1 MSDQDITP
9 NPQPTAKVAQT
20 PTRCFIGAL
29 LAGLMGFGAYN
40 MMMAIAGS
48 FASKPIHSDNQI
60 VVKISSA
67 VRTLVV
73 GISALGMS
81 VFSIVAIGLFVLGI
95 QMIFQQLT
103 AKSDKI
109 GNG

>member
-9 NPQPTAKVAQT
+9 NSQPTAKVTQT
-20 PTRCFIGAL
+20 PGRCFTGAS
-29 LAGLMGFGAYN
+29 LAGLMAFGAYN

-81 VFSIVAIGLFVLGI
+81 VFGIVAIGLFVLGI
-95 QMIFQQLT
+95 QMTFQQLT
-103 AKSDKI
+103 AKDNK
-109 GNG
+109 GM